1 MSELRNQDDAFTY
14 GDELL
19 LGKRVR
25 LRGTRDDDLP
35 ALAAWLM
42 DPAIKATQAA
52 VVLPRSEA
60 ATREQVA
67 EWVANK
73 STTAGFS
80 VETLGDAPELVG
92 HVSLFGMGVKA
103 RSATLGIVLGRQFV
117 GRGYGTDA
125 VRVIVSYGFRE
136 FGLHRIQLGVAGY
149 NLQGIAAYRKAGF
162 VEEGRRREALLHDG
176 HWYDEVLMS
185 ILEQDWRAAATG

>member
-1 MSELRNQDDAFTY
+1 MTELRDQDDAFTY

-25 LRGTRDDDLP
+25 LRATRDDDLP

-73 STTAGFS
+73 SATAGFS
-80 VETLGDAPELVG
+80 VETLDDAPELVG
-92 HVSLFGMGVKA
+92 HVSLFGIGMKA
-103 RSATLGIVLGRQFV
+103 RSATLGIVLGREFV

-136 FGLHRIQLGVAGY
+136 FGLHRIQLDVVGY
-149 NLQGIAAYRKAGF
+149 NLQGIAAYRRAGF

-185 ILEQDWRAAATG
+185 ILEHEWRATATG